1 MVIVLSDKRDENGK
15 RDEVDISELLRE
27 ADEENE
33 AARSLQE
40 KRDEEKK
47 RMTRTI
53 VAPAVGAD
61 AEPKP
66 DDEQEKSR
74 DLDAETIELI
84 DQYSTREVRDEKSDT
99 QELRETLA
107 RKLHGDKLL
116 GYLDPGA
123 QKGARKAEHL
133 RDAIRETEQMGA
145 DELEKRM
152 SRSDPSARFSDE
164 EELPE
169 EDETFGQE
177 EMFPLGSDMTIKEE
191 KRESRSHA
199 TFDRDY
205 EKLGEKVIGGGI
217 PSGADPDDDSQ
228 ISFFPEETDVEP
240 VQPEMDEREI
250 NLRLALDM
258 MSDGDYDADAVLK
271 ERVTGKK
278 KRTRTQ
284 QPLLLYTSRSQNAE
298 IDGKLKKAKQWEL
311 LRLAFAFAA
320 ALLLCWFELSGTDGV
335 LGGLMQQ
342 GTTGIRLYILIDL
355 QLLFLCGLAV
365 LPSMVRGVRGLV
377 ARKLVPESMLVC
389 GMLCTALYA
398 AVLIVRGPSA
408 DTLRLYGLP
417 MAFAAVCAA
426 LANLQT
432 ASRNCHAFRVI
443 ASNRPKYVADR
454 LQNAVK
460 ESEAFGRYLYEDSEL
475 YSVRRTEF
483 VEGFSERVV
492 RRSKY
497 NDLFHFLLPLIL
509 FVSAVL
515 FAVLLYLGRP
525 FEEALRAFAA
535 LVAFSVPSTAF
546 FMIPLPLTA
555 ATRKGKKCSGAFIG
569 GTIAE
574 EYAMASALS
583 FADTEVYPSNMVN
596 VTSVKTYGDYRIDK
610 VIPEVAK
617 VFSYLGGPLAKVTE
631 RMIDGQV
638 EKPLSARVIENVA
651 DGICVAID
659 GKHIFLGKRSYL
671 RRYRFE
677 APVDQG
683 DDGYEKGVGS
693 VMYVVIDE
701 QLAAKFYIRYRINPR
716 FEQLLQDL
724 YRAGLCLGVKTMD
737 PNITNELIAGSV
749 RFHKCP
755 IAVLKQ
761 DAPDEVVQNT
771 ERASGGVVCHS
782 SLHNFLKMFSLCDKV
797 RHVTKCNAII
807 STVSVVLSALAIV
820 FLAVTGDLHS
830 FGAAQAML
838 FQLCWQIPVWV
849 LSFLSV

>member
-1 MVIVLSDKRDENGK
+1 MIVLSEKRDEL
-15 RDEVDISELLRE
+15 DISELLRE

-33 AARSLQE
+33 VARSLQE

-47 RMTRTI
+47 RLTRTI
-53 VAPAVGAD
+53 VAPAVGAEAD
-61 AEPKP
+61 SKP
-66 DDEQEKSR
+66 EGGQEKTR

-84 DQYSTREVRDEKSDT
+84 DRYSTREVRDEKSDT

-107 RKLHGDKLL
+107 RKLQGDKLL
-116 GYLDPGA
+116 GYLDPNA
-123 QKGARKAEHL
+123 QKGAQRAKHL
-133 RDAIRETEQMGA
+133 RDAIRDVGQMSA
-145 DELEKRM
+145 EELERRM
-152 SRSDPSARFSDE
+152 SFSDPSARFSDE

-169 EDETFGQE
+169 EEESGQE
-177 EMFPLGSDMTIKEE
+177 EMFPLGDDMTIKEK

-205 EKLGEKVIGGGI
+205 EELGEKVIGGGI
-217 PSGADPDDDSQ
+217 PSDAGDDAQ
-228 ISFFPEETDVEP
+228 LSFFPEETDVEP
-240 VQPEMDEREI
+240 LEPEMDEREI

-258 MSDGDYDADAVLK
+258 MSDGDYDADAVRK
-271 ERVTGKK
+271 EHMSGKK
-278 KRTRTQ
+278 PRSHTGE
-284 QPLLLYTSRSQNAE
+284 PLLLYTSRSQNAE
-298 IDGKLKKAKQWEL
+298 IDGKLKKAKRWEL
-311 LRLAFAFAA
+311 LRLAVALVA
-320 ALLLCWFELSGTDGV
+320 ALLLCWFELAGTDGL
-335 LGGLMQQ
+335 LGGLLQR
-342 GTTGIRLYILIDL
+342 GTTGMRLYILIDL
-355 QLLFLCGLAV
+355 QLLFLCGLAI
-365 LPSMVRGVRGLV
+365 LPSMVRGVRGLL

-389 GMLCTALYA
+389 GMLCAAVYA
-398 AVLIVRGPSA
+398 VVLIVREPSA
-408 DTLRLYGLP
+408 DALRLYGLP
-417 MAFAAVCAA
+417 MAFTAVCAA

-443 ASNRPKYVADR
+443 ASKRPKYVADR

-475 YSVRRTEF
+475 YSVRRTDF

-492 RRSKY
+492 KRSKY

-509 FVSAVL
+509 LASVIL
-515 FAVLLYLGRP
+515 FAVLLYLERP

-583 FADTEVYPSNMVN
+583 FADTEVYPSNLVN

-617 VFSYLGGPLAKVTE
+617 VFSFLGGPLAKVTE

-659 GKHIFLGKRSYL
+659 GRHIFLGKRSYL

-683 DDGYEKGVGS
+683 DEGYEKGVGS

-737 PNITNELIAGSV
+737 PNITNELIAGSI
-749 RFHKCP
+749 RFRKCP

-761 DAPDEVVQNT
+761 DAPEEVALNT
-771 ERASGGVVCHS
+771 ERTSGGVVCHS

-797 RHVTKCNAII
+797 RHVTKCNAIV
-807 STVSVVLSALAIV
+807 STVSVVLSVLAIV
-820 FLAVTGDLHS
+820 FLAVTGGLSS
-830 FGAAQAML
+830 FGAAQALL
-838 FQLCWQIPVWV
+838 FQLCWQVPVWV
-849 LSFLSV
+849 LSFFSV